1 MPEHSKQDLLVRPN
15 DYVYSNQ
22 DFDSSPVV
30 LEDYKL
36 VFFPIEGNGAE
47 TWRRLFRRMLGLEDW
62 KNTTKQF
69 EGLAYLSEYD
79 QEKATE
85 FMTSPDFTRSIIV
98 QDPKTRLLS
107 SYIDKVLKDSNNT
120 FMRSSCCGTMKQLT
134 LPGSEKHLKACAS
147 QNEPISFALF
157 AEIVQDCDHSYWRPQ
172 SRRMEPKY
180 YKFINF
186 IGHCESIRRDA
197 KQLLQ
202 NIGAWEKYGRDGW
215 GSNGKESIF
224 DSAPIWNVASA
235 QRLHPQN
242 YTGILR
248 TIASKGSVYKTDY
261 DEKMFN
267 LTE

>member
-1 MPEHSKQDLLVRPN
+1 MPEHSEQDLLVRPN
-15 DYVYSNQ
+15 DYVYS
-22 DFDSSPVV
+22 
-30 LEDYKL
+30 KL

-47 TWRRLFRRMLGLEDW
+47 TWRCLFRRMLGLEDW

-85 FMTSPDFTRSIIV
+85 LMTSSDFTRSIIV

-107 SYIDKVLKDSNNT
+107 SYVDKVLKDSNNT

-134 LPGSEKHLKACAS
+134 LPGSEKHHEACAS

-180 YKFINF
+180 YKIINF
-186 IGHCESIRRDA
+186 IGHYESIRRDA
-197 KQLLQ
+197 KKLLQ
-202 NIGAWEKYGRDGW
+202 KIGAWEKYGRDGW

-248 TIASKGSVYKTDY
+248 TISSKESVYKTDY

-267 LTE
+267 LIEQALTE